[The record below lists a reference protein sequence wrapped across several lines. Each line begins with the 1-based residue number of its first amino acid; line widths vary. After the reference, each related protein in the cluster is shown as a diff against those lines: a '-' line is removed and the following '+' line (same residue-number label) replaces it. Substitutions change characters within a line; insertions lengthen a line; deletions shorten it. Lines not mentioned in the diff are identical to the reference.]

1 MITAPTTPRPYTLIA
16 ELTYRCPL
24 RCPYCSNPMDYLA
37 HKSELSTEEWSR
49 VFEQAEE
56 LGVVQLH
63 LTGGEPLARKDLELL
78 AARARELGLYVN
90 LVTSGIPLRTDT
102 SRDSVLAVMG
112 TGPLVGT
119 GVDTLRMA
127 HGFRRQAFMVAGAQY
142 EVLWYRDTPGTLDD
156 PILKERETPLV
167 IEDNKLKG
175 LGWSFYD
182 KLAQEKNLPNPSLSK
197 QRLDSIVQSQQPKK
211 P

>member
-1 MITAPTTPRPYTLIA
+1 MNRSIV
-16 ELTYRCPL
+16 
-24 RCPYCSNPMDYLA
+24 
-37 HKSELSTEEWSR
+37 R
-49 VFEQAEE
+49 VF
-56 LGVVQLH
+56 VRT
-63 LTGGEPLARKDLELL
+63 LTAAAVISL
-78 AARARELGLYVN
+78 AACGSSDVGAAKLKVLKTN
-90 LVTSGIPLRTDT
+90 T
-102 SRDSVLAVMG
+102 SRDSVLAIMG
-112 TGPLVGT
+112 TGPLAGT

-175 LGWSFYD
+175 VGWSFYD